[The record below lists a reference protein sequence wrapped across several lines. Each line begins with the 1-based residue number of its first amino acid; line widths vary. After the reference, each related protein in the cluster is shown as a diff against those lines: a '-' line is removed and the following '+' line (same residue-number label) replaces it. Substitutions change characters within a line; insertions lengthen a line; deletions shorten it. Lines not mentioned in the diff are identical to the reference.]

1 MRKRQIMKTKN
12 AFDWQGEPSIYST
25 DKDLRNHVIGVKS
38 TQTAR
43 EKLVENLAKKKSI
56 TIYSTARDQKEKK

>member
-1 MRKRQIMKTKN
+1 MRKRQIMKAKN
-12 AFDWQGEPSIYST
+12 AFDWRDEPSIYTT

-43 EKLVENLAKKKSI
+43 EKLVENLASKKSI
-56 TIYSTARDQKEKK
+56 TIYSVAKLQKDKL

>member
-1 MRKRQIMKTKN
+1 MRKRQIMKAKN
-12 AFDWQGEPSIYST
+12 AFDWQGEPSIYFT
-25 DKDLRNHVIGVKS
+25 DKNLRNHVIGVKS

-56 TIYSTARDQKEKK
+56 TIYSTAKDQKEKK

>member
-1 MRKRQIMKTKN
+1 MKQKT
-12 AFDWQGEPSIYST
+12 AFDWRGEPSIYST

-56 TIYSTARDQKEKK
+56 TIYSVAKLEKDKK

>member
-1 MRKRQIMKTKN
+1 MRKRQIMKAKN
-12 AFDWQGEPSIYST
+12 AFDWRGEPSIYST

>member
-1 MRKRQIMKTKN
+1 MRKRQIMKAKN
-12 AFDWQGEPSIYST
+12 AFDWRDKPSIYTT

-43 EKLVENLAKKKSI
+43 EKLVENLASKKSI
-56 TIYSTARDQKEKK
+56 TIYSVAKLKKETA